1 MWGEGGVLKSRGE
14 MGWTSRVHV
23 QCTPGAK
30 LLAIQALYS
39 IQEPRATSTGIVV
52 LFYYNNEDR

>member
-1 MWGEGGVLKSRGE
+1 M
-14 MGWTSRVHV
+14 HV